1 MCSFLSLENE
11 TVALAG
17 YGNVRLQRRLYN
29 YAKAAHKPTAMTLR
43 LVDELFSKETLLRS
57 TVHGTKEFAP
67 LDQEI
72 IAAIKGIY
80 IYTHIP
86 ERGQYSIHIF
96 VDWRTQHNIVVNS

>member
-1 MCSFLSLENE
+1 MCSFLSLEND

-43 LVDELFSKETLLRS
+43 LVDELLSKETLLRS

-72 IAAIKGIY
+72 IAAIKGIF
-80 IYTHIP
+80 IP
-86 ERGQYSIHIF
+86 EHG
-96 VDWRTQHNIVVNS
+96 